1 MNQLLI
7 GLWGPVGVGKDS
19 VADALGFPKASF
31 AARLKQYLA
40 PIMEDLGVD
49 LAVREQKEKVRDLLV
64 SLGATARR
72 VDDNFW
78 IKKVVIPNAPVV
90 TFCDVRYWNE
100 ILSILFRGGVVYE
113 LTRPGFEPANDEEKR
128 SFGQIRQNLAD
139 LGVSVPVILN
149 TTPREACERI
159 MDDLH
164 ERAANVYNNVWAIK
178 KS

>member
-31 AARLKQYLA
+31 AARLKEDLA
-40 PIMEDLGVD
+40 PIMANLGVD
-49 LAVREQKEKVRDLLV
+49 LSVREQKEKVRGLLI
-64 SLGATARR
+64 SLGATARAI
-72 VDDNFW
+72 DPNHW
-78 IKKVVIPNAPVV
+78 IKRVSIPDSPVV
-90 TFCDVRYWNE
+90 TFSDVRYWNE

-113 LTRPGFEPANDEEKR
+113 LTRPGFEPANDEEKK

-139 LGVSVPVILN
+139 LGVSIPVIAN
-149 TTPREACERI
+149 TTPQEAAELI

-164 ERAANVYNNVWAIK
+164 ERSANVYNNVWAAK
-178 KS
+178 RS